1 MRVKYAGTRKLD
13 GSQTVVSASM
23 PPAPLP
29 KANASPNLLSHVLVS
44 KYADHLPLNR
54 IEGIFRRYG
63 VELARSTLCD
73 WVLGST
79 ELLGGKSVV

>member
-1 MRVKYAGTRKLD
+1 
-13 GSQTVVSASM
+13 M

-29 KANASPNLLSHVLVS
+29 KSNASPNLLSHVLVS

-54 IEGIFRRYG
+54 IEGIFRRYR

-73 WVLGST
+73 
-79 ELLGGKSVV
+79 